1 MKITSKIVSILTSA
15 KTKKFI
21 IVAILVLSG
30 LYVWEYY
37 CATRPVGQCGSL
49 CKDRPY
55 FIAYVKNQTLYGHMC
70 DPWYRSFWD

>member
-21 IVAILVLSG
+21 IVAVLILSG

-37 CATRPVGQCGSL
+37 CVTRPIEQCRGL
-49 CKDRPY
+49 CKDKRY
-55 FIAYVKNQTLYGHMC
+55 FIAYVKDQTLYGHMC